1 MPPAGH
7 LPDTRWSR
15 TDGELVIDHWR
26 SVGRAPILFPG
37 GAGFRGAE
45 RLAHRSGGGIQLS
58 PHTVGA
64 GVGTPTAVLP
74 RRRRRW
80 PATWPL
86 SVLFLG
92 FPLWWVLGITEF
104 AFFLAAVPMGWS
116 LISRRTMIAP
126 RGFGWWLGFLAV
138 VLLSGTMLSTD
149 APFSNTGPLGGTL
162 LTFTYRLIWYLV
174 ATIVLLYIGNTDKAE
189 LPTAKVVRLLAW
201 MFVVTAVGGLLGVLA
216 PHFEFS
222 SLLEIVLPKSIA
234 DNRFLHALIH
244 PATADIQSVLG
255 FAQPRPRA
263 PFAYANSWGANLSF
277 YLPFFLYSWFGRDGG
292 WRRLA
297 GWPILVIAA
306 VPVVYSLNRGLW
318 GVLVIGAL
326 YAVVQVI
333 RLRGFNAV
341 AWLAPVA
348 VLAIVGALLSPLP
361 NMVSERFSHQH
372 SNDRRGELA
381 IKTVESVIKG
391 SPLIGFGNTR
401 DVEGSFGSI
410 AGGATLGCPAC
421 AVPPFGTQG
430 HLWLVVFAQGLL
442 GTVLF
447 LAFFLVRFARHVRS
461 REPITMIGL
470 ALLIFFLIEIV
481 VYDTLGSPLFTLMIA
496 LGLMWRT
503 DRDAQAATA
512 QAVDAQAPK
521 AEVVAP

>member
-1 MPPAGH
+1 M
-7 LPDTRWSR
+7 
-15 TDGELVIDHWR
+15 
-26 SVGRAPILFPG
+26 
-37 GAGFRGAE
+37 
-45 RLAHRSGGGIQLS
+45 
-58 PHTVGA
+58 
-64 GVGTPTAVLP
+64 
-74 RRRRRW
+74 
-80 PATWPL
+80 
-86 SVLFLG
+86 LFLG
-92 FPLWWVLGITEF
+92 FPLWWVLGLTEF
-104 AFFLAAVPMGWS
+104 AFFLAALPMAWS
-116 LISRRTMIAP
+116 LLSRRTVIAP
-126 RGFGWWLGFLAV
+126 RGFGWWIAFLAV
-138 VLLSGTMLSTD
+138 VLVSGTMLATD
-149 APFSNTGPLGGTL
+149 APFSTTGPLGGTV
-162 LTFTYRLIWYLV
+162 LTYTYRLCWYV
-174 ATIVLLYIGNTDKAE
+174 VVTIVLLYVGNTSSKE
-189 LPTAKVVRLLAW
+189 LPTARVIRLLAF
-201 MFVVTAVGGLLGVLA
+201 MFVVTACGGLLGVLA

-222 SLLEIVLPKSIA
+222 SALEIVLPKSVSG
-234 DNRFLHALIH
+234 NRFVHALIH

-277 YLPFFLYSWFGRDGG
+277 YLPFFLYSWFGRDAG

-297 GWPILVIAA
+297 GWPVLVIAA

-318 GVLVIGAL
+318 AVLVIGAL

-348 VLAIVGALLSPLP
+348 VVAIVGALLSPLP
-361 NMVSERFSHQH
+361 DMVSERFANQH

-381 IKTVESVIKG
+381 IKTVEATLKG

-442 GTVLF
+442 GTVVF
-447 LAFFLVRFARHVRS
+447 LAFFLIRFARHVRS
-461 REPITMIGL
+461 RRPVTMVGL
-470 ALLIFFLIEIV
+470 ALIIFFLVEML

-503 DRDAQAATA
+503 DREAQLGTDEVAA
-512 QAVDAQAPK
+512 
-521 AEVVAP
+521 